1 MHIGKNGAAVPRNN
15 KQEIQSMSFDLESI
29 RAQFPA
35 LAETDDGTRRIYFD
49 NPAGTQVPQIV
60 VDRMADCL
68 LKSNANLGG
77 YFRTAKLADEVVDNA
92 RAAMADFLNAG
103 SPDEI
108 IFGQNMT
115 TITLHV
121 SRSIGRHLSAG
132 DEIILS
138 QMDHDAN
145 VYPWILLARDLDLK
159 IRWLPFDTETF
170 EFDLSKL
177 DELLTDR
184 TRLVCVGG
192 ASNLT
197 GTIND
202 VREICRKARAAGA
215 WSYIDAVQSVPHIS
229 TDVQKIGC
237 DFLICSAYKFFGP
250 HQGILWGRR
259 EVLEQLEPYK
269 VRPASAELPWCFETG
284 TQSHEGMA
292 GTAAVV
298 DYFASIGEDIGAD
311 YQANYPNF
319 SGRRLHVH
327 TAMDCLFDYERGL
340 AQQLID
346 GLEAIPGV
354 TVQGI
359 TSAEAQDRRVPTVS
373 FTHTSAQPAAIAEA
387 LAKHNIFV
395 WSGHNYAV
403 EPAKLLGI
411 YDRGGAVRI
420 GPVHYNSAEEI
431 SEVLSALADI
441 LP

>member
-1 MHIGKNGAAVPRNN
+1 
-15 KQEIQSMSFDLESI
+15 
-29 RAQFPA
+29 
-35 LAETDDGTRRIYFD
+35 
-49 NPAGTQVPQIV
+49 
-60 VDRMADCL
+60 MADCL
-68 LKSNANLGG
+68 LRSNANLGG
-77 YFRTAKLADEVVDNA
+77 YFPTSRLADEVVANA
-92 RAAMADFLNAG
+92 RAAMADFLNAE

-108 IFGQNMT
+108 VFGQNMT
-115 TITLHV
+115 TNTFHM

-145 VYPWILLARDLDLK
+145 VYPWVLLARELDLK

-170 EFDLSKL
+170 EFDLSNL
-177 DELLTDR
+177 DELLSER
-184 TRLVCVGG
+184 SKLVCVAG

-202 VREICRKARAAGA
+202 VSEICRKARAAGA

-259 EVLEQLEPYK
+259 DVLEQLEPYK
-269 VRPASAELPWCFETG
+269 LRPASAELPWCFETG

-298 DYFASIGEDIGAD
+298 EYLASIGEDFGTD
-311 YQANYPNF
+311 YQSDYPNF
-319 SGRRLHVH
+319 SGRRLHAH

-373 FTHTSAQPAAIAEA
+373 FTHVSAQPAAIAEA
-387 LAKHNIFV
+387 LAKRNIFV

-420 GPVHYNSAEEI
+420 GPVHYNSADEI
-431 SEVLSALADI
+431 SEVLNALTDI